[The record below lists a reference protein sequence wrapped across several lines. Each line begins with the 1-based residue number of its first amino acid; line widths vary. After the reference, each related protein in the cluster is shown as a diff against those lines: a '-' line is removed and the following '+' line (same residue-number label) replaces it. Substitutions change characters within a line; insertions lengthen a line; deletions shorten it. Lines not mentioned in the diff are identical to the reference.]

1 MKKGGRLYH
10 RCGGSLSLPAVPVD
24 LLFITKK
31 SEPRRVRMLC
41 VSCGKQDLNSSGYP
55 PKPLKYGAFS
65 VSVSPFSKVVSPIC
79 RVAMTGLSLNISKI
93 VSNIVS
99 LIYFRAES
107 SFVI

>member
-1 MKKGGRLYH
+1 MIYFKIYPKAAAFG
-10 RCGGSLSLPAVPVD
+10 AVH
-24 LLFITKK
+24 TKK
-31 SEPRRVRMLC
+31 RIALC
-41 VSCGKQDLNSSGYP
+41 AIRWCGKQDLNSSGYP

>member
-1 MKKGGRLYH
+1 MQDSSIKTSKKKERQL
-10 RCGGSLSLPAVPVD
+10 CIKVD
-24 LLFITKK
+24 VL
-31 SEPRRVRMLC
+31 RW
-41 VSCGKQDLNSSGYP
+41 CGKQDLNSSGYP